1 MEDRSTKVSIVFV
14 NMRSTVLLLVLAT
27 TCYGQKNNNFVP
39 GRNSIVQ
46 MFEWSWD
53 DIANECET
61 FLGPKGFAGVQI
73 SPPSENIVVG
83 NRPWW
88 ERYQPLSYDLTT
100 RSGDEGALKSM
111 ISRCNKAG
119 IRIYADLVVN
129 HMAAS
134 SGTGTAGHGCDA
146 GSRSYPEVPYGGGDF
161 HKSCPINNYNDP
173 AEVRNCELVGLP
185 DLDQGKQYV
194 RDKIVEYMNH
204 LVDIGI
210 AGFRVDAAK
219 HIWPADL
226 EAMYGSVK
234 NLNTE
239 FFPENSRPFYYQEVI
254 DFGGDAV
261 KREEYLGFGN
271 VLEFRHGCE
280 LSKAFQG
287 QNQLK
292 NLANWGTAWGLM
304 QPHDSVVFVE
314 NHDTQR
320 SGSGGVEILTYK
332 KAREYKMAVAF
343 MLAHPH
349 GETTKIFSGYAYDDN
364 DQGPPGSGWVYE
376 HRWSQIS
383 NMVGFRNVVE
393 GTPLT
398 NWWTDGNQQIAFS
411 RGNKGFVAFTASGD
425 LNADIQ
431 TSLPAGSYCDLI
443 SGDSQNNSCSG
454 KVVTVDGSGKAHV
467 EVSGVDGVLAIHVNA
482 KVQ

>member
-1 MEDRSTKVSIVFV
+1 
-14 NMRSTVLLLVLAT
+14 
-27 TCYGQKNNNFVP
+27 
-39 GRNSIVQ
+39 
-46 MFEWSWD
+46 
-53 DIANECET
+53 
-61 FLGPKGFAGVQI
+61 
-73 SPPSENIVVG
+73 
-83 NRPWW
+83 
-88 ERYQPLSYDLTT
+88 
-100 RSGDEGALKSM
+100 M